1 MKDKELIIKLLDL
14 LRDALLDGDNP
25 KSFASKKGHGGKTSG
40 TYQVVYGRRFREI
53 YDKIECSGKPIRGSG
68 HRLTTA
74 EFAKV
79 VSESHAYAKEQRDL
93 GYPDDR

>member
-1 MKDKELIIKLLDL
+1 MKDRELIIKLLDL
-14 LRDALLDGDNP
+14 LRDALLDDDEP
-25 KSFASKKGHGGKTSG
+25 KKKGHGGKTSG
-40 TYQVVYGRRFREI
+40 TYQVVYGRKFKEI

>member
-1 MKDKELIIKLLDL
+1 MKDKELIIKLIDL

-25 KSFASKKGHGGKTSG
+25 KSKAHGRKTSG

>member
-25 KSFASKKGHGGKTSG
+25 KSKGHGGKTSG
-40 TYQVVYGRRFREI
+40 TYQVVYGRRFKEI